1 MNDLGFKRSPAK
13 NVAFLQQLIHVGEFR
28 REDAKESGLHIHGL
42 IEWQV
47 VAVHEYGSAGVLM
60 KFAQAADVIDVRV
73 GADNGLYGELMAAE
87 KVQDAIYFI
96 AGGPHQRLA
105 RHRIARAGTIS
116 LQDSH

>member
-47 VAVHEYGSAGVLM
+47 VAVHGYGSAGGLM
-60 KFAQAADVIDVRV
+60 KFAQTAAGIDVRV
-73 GADNGLYGELMAAE
+73 GADNGLYGELMAAQ
-87 KVQDAIYFI
+87 KGQDANFFI
-96 AGGPHQRLA
+96 ARGPPPRF
-105 RHRIARAGTIS
+105 
-116 LQDSH
+116 